1 MVRTRNREP
10 RTKNR
15 EPRTENRE
23 LRTGNQEPGT
33 YRLSV
38 RGAIVSPVS
47 MDGDSEDIG
56 VQEIQEL
63 NVGCMIEAHSN
74 DIKWNAQ

>member
-1 MVRTRNREP
+1 
-10 RTKNR
+10 
-15 EPRTENRE
+15 
-23 LRTGNQEPGT
+23 
-33 YRLSV
+33 
-38 RGAIVSPVS
+38 